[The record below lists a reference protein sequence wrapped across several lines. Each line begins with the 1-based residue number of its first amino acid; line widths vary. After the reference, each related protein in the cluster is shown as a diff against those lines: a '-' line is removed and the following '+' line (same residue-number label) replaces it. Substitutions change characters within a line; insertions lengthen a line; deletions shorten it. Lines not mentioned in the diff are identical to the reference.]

1 MTDTLNSLKVCLDI
15 VSVFSFIQSRNGEV
29 VLPVLYTRSCLAVNT
44 TFPFFVINSAWFLE
58 TECSCFHLTASWW
71 LFYSYIVHGRSWCL
85 FIIALF
91 DLAYE
96 PPKPDKIAADPNSW
110 IALECDATE
119 KFSVTGAYKQD
130 VPYAVYTNFN
140 FMKTE
145 LESGWFAIKIEP
157 DDKDDYGKKNLTK
170 VC

>member
-1 MTDTLNSLKVCLDI
+1 MNTLNSLKVCLDN
-15 VSVFSFIQSRNGEV
+15 VSVFLFIQSENDEV
-29 VLPVLYTRSCLAVNT
+29 VLSVLYTRSCLAVNT
-44 TFPFFVINSAWFLE
+44 TFPFFVIIQFDFLKQNALV
-58 TECSCFHLTASWW
+58 FIL
-71 LFYSYIVHGRSWCL
+71 LPLDGYFIVILYMEGSWCL

-91 DLAYE
+91 DLAYQ
-96 PPKPDKIAADPNSW
+96 PSKPDKIAADPNSW

-119 KFSVTGAYKQD
+119 KFSATGAYKQD

-140 FMKTE
+140 FMQTE

>member
-1 MTDTLNSLKVCLDI
+1 MYGGFALLDHSLL
-15 VSVFSFIQSRNGEV
+15 
-29 VLPVLYTRSCLAVNT
+29 LTVNT
-44 TFPFFVINSAWFLE
+44 AFPFFVINSVWFLE

-71 LFYSYIVHGRSWCL
+71 LFYRYIVHGRSWCL

-91 DLAYE
+91 HLAYE

-119 KFSVTGAYKQD
+119 KFSATGANKQD

-140 FMKTE
+140 FMQTE

>member
-1 MTDTLNSLKVCLDI
+1 M
-15 VSVFSFIQSRNGEV
+15 
-29 VLPVLYTRSCLAVNT
+29 
-44 TFPFFVINSAWFLE
+44 
-58 TECSCFHLTASWW
+58 
-71 LFYSYIVHGRSWCL
+71 
-85 FIIALF
+85 F

-119 KFSVTGAYKQD
+119 KFSATGANKQD